1 MRVSVSMATR
11 RLLSKPFQAQ
21 QWFHVV
27 RNVLYGTCPAQC
39 AEPVKFQRFDPCS
52 PQRRGVVVP
61 AQSHVSTPVIHG
73 DRWRQDLQNLNKAA
87 RERPLLEVTP
97 PSEYKISPE
106 ERRRLLRFVQIDALR
121 KSLRQIPHSCISRKE
136 LLQICMESAGEE
148 DAKEVAK
155 SLDESGQIVIIG
167 DRVYL
172 RPDLVAR
179 AVEAVVPLIDDR
191 RIEELQEM
199 EKQKAEIDLQA
210 KKLVHRE
217 LQCGFGFLSLQTAA
231 LMRFTFWDLSWDVME
246 PICFYL
252 TSIYFLA
259 GYAFFLRTSTDPT
272 FEGFF
277 QARFKTKQKRLMKQ
291 RNFDMERYRE
301 LRAVAG
307 PRTRQS
313 ACGGLLDAI

>member
-1 MRVSVSMATR
+1 MATR
-11 RLLSKPFQAQ
+11 RLLCKPFQEQ
-21 QWFHVV
+21 QWFHIV
-27 RNVLYGTCPAQC
+27 RNALYGSCQAQC
-39 AEPVKFQRFDPCS
+39 AEPVKVQRFDPWS
-52 PQRRGVVVP
+52 LPRRGVVVP
-61 AQSHVSTPVIHG
+61 AQSHASTPVIHG
-73 DRWRQDLQNLNKAA
+73 DRWRRDLQNLNKAA
-87 RERPLLEVTP
+87 RERPLLEVTR
-97 PSEYKISPE
+97 PSESSISISPE
-106 ERRRLLRFVQIDALR
+106 ERRRLLRFLQIDSLR
-121 KSLRQIPHSCISRKE
+121 KSLRQIPHACISRKE
-136 LLQICMESAGEE
+136 LLQICMDSAGQEG
-148 DAKEVAK
+148 AKEIAK
-155 SLDESGQIVIIG
+155 SLDESGEILIIG

-172 RPDLVAR
+172 RPEQVAR

-191 RIEELQEM
+191 RREELHEM
-199 EKQKAEIDLQA
+199 EKQKAEIDLKA

-291 RNFDMERYRE
+291 RNFDIERYRE
-301 LRAVAG
+301 LRTIAG
-307 PRTRQS
+307 PRLRQS